1 MQSRPPL
8 TIMGISHLRSIHL
21 ASIGGLAMVATV
33 GFMTLA
39 IPFALYL
46 LLSSAAAGA
55 VAAAIAIRRH
65 RDHVIGTPGDDLP
78 MALGLQSS
86 SDRPAAVVTPTDTVR
101 GSVPRLAVSY

>member
-1 MQSRPPL
+1 MESRPPL
-8 TIMGISHLRSIHL
+8 TIMGISHLRSIHF

-39 IPFALYL
+39 IPFALFL
-46 LLSSAAAGA
+46 LVSSAAAGA

-78 MALGLQSS
+78 MALGLRTSG
-86 SDRPAAVVTPTDTVR
+86 DGPTEVKTPTDTVR
-101 GSVPRLAVSY
+101 GGVPRLAVSY

>member
-1 MQSRPPL
+1 MESRPPL
-8 TIMGISHLRSIHL
+8 TIMGISHLRSVHL

-46 LLSSAAAGA
+46 LVSSAAAGA
-55 VAAAIAIRRH
+55 VAAAVAIRRH

-78 MALGLQSS
+78 MALGLQTS
-86 SDRPAAVVTPTDTVR
+86 SDRRPEVETPTDAVR
-101 GSVPRLAVSY
+101 GRVPRLAVSY